1 MNLQNNI
8 SFSELSN
15 ILDNQLINS
24 FTPHVDAIPDV
35 QLKGIYFWFIKQS
48 AYELLSQFVPVT
60 SIEPRYTKT
69 INGEKYDLVY
79 LGTAGVRNNS
89 SGINNGNLFKRLK
102 WHLDL
107 NKSTSSLC
115 SGSMSTYRRTLGA
128 LISNDLI
135 DENAQDK
142 LDKFIKKSF
151 IIYYIGYPGTF
162 TQVKDIVNNDESILI
177 KLIRPIFNLDKN
189 PNAINS
195 TNITFQIKERR
206 QFVENNSKKRWC
218 NEKPKN
224 KTKTKNLISKP
235 IKLKNSNSKGLDY
248 RNCVEFQLARNQN
261 IATIANGISNLHVG
275 PCSIELFYENSND
288 VKLYINNGKRN
299 IRTKNRTISEY
310 FNSPDTKKG
319 NIPKWQIVQNEMNE
333 PNRIIEEITVKVCS
347 NENEKYIN
355 SKFELNSKQSKQL
368 KQNKLVNVSIDEN
381 SIPANTSSILNKNI
395 YLIPCSSKKIQLE
408 KMENKKFN
416 IEKLEFN
423 NELGKYRKI
432 ILKKLNNTKSHKRK
446 KNGITNSII
455 NNLNLNITA
464 QANVLYSEGR
474 LYNSKSSE
482 SINWNKNKK
491 EKIYIISALFGII
504 RADNYIPKYDLA
516 MTDEIDNKK
525 NYAQKFWKGKMDE
538 IIKNLIEDGNTVYN
552 LLSKNYCDIFNS
564 EIISLTKIPKIE
576 YNKSDANGKRGKWLK
591 NNL

>member
-8 SFSELSN
+8 SFSELSI
-15 ILDNQLINS
+15 ILDNQLTNS
-24 FTPHVDAIPDV
+24 FKPHVDAIHNV
-35 QLKGIYFWFIKQS
+35 QLKGIYFWFMKQS
-48 AYELLSQFVPVT
+48 AYKALNKFVPVT
-60 SIEPRYTKT
+60 PIEPRYTKT

-162 TQVKDIVNNDESILI
+162 TQVKDIVNYDESILI

-189 PNAINS
+189 PNALNS
-195 TNITFQIKERR
+195 TKITFQIKERR

-218 NEKPKN
+218 NEKPKT

-235 IKLKNSNSKGLDY
+235 IKLINSNSKGLDY
-248 RNCVEFQLARNQN
+248 GNCVEFQLARNQN

-275 PCSIELFYENSND
+275 PCSIELFYKNSND
-288 VKLYINNGKRN
+288 VRLYINNGKRN

-310 FNSPDTKKG
+310 FNSPDTKNG

-333 PNRIIEEITVKVCS
+333 PNRKIEEITVRVCS
-347 NENEKYIN
+347 NGNEIEKSIN
-355 SKFELNSKQSKQL
+355 SKHSKQL

-381 SIPANTSSILNKNI
+381 SIPANASSILNKNI

-432 ILKKLNNTKSHKRK
+432 ILEKLKNTNSHKRK

-455 NNLNLNITA
+455 NSLNLIKTA
-464 QANVLYSEGR
+464 QANVLYSEGK
-474 LYNSKSSE
+474 LYNTKSSE

-504 RADNYIPKYDLA
+504 RADNYIPNYDLA
-516 MTDEIDNKK
+516 MTDEIDNVK

-538 IIKNLIEDGNTVYN
+538 IIKNLVEDGNIVYN
-552 LLSKNYCDIFNS
+552 LLSKNYCNIFNS
-564 EIISLTKIPKIE
+564 KIISLTIIPKIE
-576 YNKSDANGKRGKWLK
+576 YKKSDANGKRGKWLK

>member
-1 MNLQNNI
+1 MKDLINGILKNPVNKYFEFELSVSNSVKNLKKATKLVPNLSGI
-8 SFSELSN
+8 YLVFSEGLSESNHLNFKISDKNYSLLYFGKAGGITNSGRVIIQGLNSRINNVVSDSTRGLKDVKRAKYWNELMLEFGIEKLYVFCN
-15 ILDNQLINS
+15 IHDNPQQLENIIYGYLDNNNLEYPLMN
-24 FTPHVDAIPDV
+24 
-35 QLKGIYFWFIKQS
+35 KKRGR
-48 AYELLSQFVPVT
+48 LS
-60 SIEPRYTKT
+60 K
-69 INGEKYDLVY
+69 K
-79 LGTAGVRNNS
+79 
-89 SGINNGNLFKRLK
+89 
-102 WHLDL
+102 
-107 NKSTSSLC
+107 NKSEILKKNDNVSV
-115 SGSMSTYRRTLGA
+115 STK
-128 LISNDLI
+128 IS
-135 DENAQDK
+135 K
-142 LDKFIKKSF
+142 
-151 IIYYIGYPGTF
+151 
-162 TQVKDIVNNDESILI
+162 
-177 KLIRPIFNLDKN
+177 
-189 PNAINS
+189 
-195 TNITFQIKERR
+195 QIK
-206 QFVENNSKKRWC
+206 
-218 NEKPKN
+218 
-224 KTKTKNLISKP
+224 KTKNLISKP
-235 IKLKNSNSKGLDY
+235 IKLQNSNSKESVYGS
-248 RNCVEFQLARNQN
+248 CVEFQLARNQN

-275 PCSIELFYENSND
+275 PCSIELFYKNSND
-288 VKLYINNGKRN
+288 VRLYINNGKRN

-310 FNSPDTKKG
+310 FNSPDTKNG

-333 PNRIIEEITVKVCS
+333 PNRKIEEITVRVCS
-347 NENEKYIN
+347 NGNEKYIN

-381 SIPANTSSILNKNI
+381 LIPANTSSILNKNI